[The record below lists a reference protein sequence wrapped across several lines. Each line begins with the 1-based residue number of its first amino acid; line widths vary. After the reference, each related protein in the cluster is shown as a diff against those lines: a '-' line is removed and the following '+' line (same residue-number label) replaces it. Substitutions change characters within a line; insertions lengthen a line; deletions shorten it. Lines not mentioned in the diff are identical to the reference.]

1 MKGSIKSKSN
11 SQLKK
16 IQKSEWIAK
25 QSNSTNSIS
34 DSSDSHYESNDDS
47 ESEKVGSDVSTENL
61 QIDGNEPPLLNE
73 SKTNPELSS
82 FNNVWNLW
90 YHSKKDNWTI
100 DGYEK
105 IYQIDNI
112 ASYWKLYNNWDKLGG
127 INNKHFF
134 LMKDG
139 VIPLWEDESNKYG
152 GCWSFKIS
160 EHQSQELWNDLSKYL
175 VLEKLVQIKEDVVGL
190 SVCLKKSNFSVIKIW
205 NKDSKNN
212 SLNLINKDILKKY
225 GLDIIYIAHM
235 PEYET

>member
-82 FNNVWNLW
+82 FNNVWASSSVRATSNIRLLIGLVLTV
-90 YHSKKDNWTI
+90 STI
-100 DGYEK
+100 LSGMSV
-105 IYQIDNI
+105 IDVEVV
-112 ASYWKLYNNWDKLGG
+112 S
-127 INNKHFF
+127 
-134 LMKDG
+134 
-139 VIPLWEDESNKYG
+139 
-152 GCWSFKIS
+152 SFK
-160 EHQSQELWNDLSKYL
+160 N
-175 VLEKLVQIKEDVVGL
+175 
-190 SVCLKKSNFSVIKIW
+190 
-205 NKDSKNN
+205 
-212 SLNLINKDILKKY
+212 
-225 GLDIIYIAHM
+225 
-235 PEYET
+235 